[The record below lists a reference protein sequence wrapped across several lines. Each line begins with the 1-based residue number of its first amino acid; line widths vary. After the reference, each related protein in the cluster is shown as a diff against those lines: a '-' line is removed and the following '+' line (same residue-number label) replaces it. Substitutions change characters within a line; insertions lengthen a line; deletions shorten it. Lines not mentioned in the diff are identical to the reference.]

1 MVESFTPNT
10 LIQFKAI
17 RYRPRGLEG
26 IGCHLS
32 DVMNVSGWVWLL
44 SIGIIS
50 FVIIADLIVQIRRPH
65 EPTFK
70 ESAIQYSVYFALALL
85 FTLLVTQ
92 VWGSRFGGEYLAG
105 YITELSLSVDNLFVF
120 LIIFAKF
127 KLPRHLQ
134 SEALLVGIVI
144 ALILR
149 GIFIALGAAAIE
161 NFSWVFYIFGAF
173 LLYTAVL
180 LVRDTF
186 KEEDH
191 DKVPGGKIV
200 ALIKSRFRTVDEYHG
215 TKLTIVQKGKR
226 YITPLLMVMI
236 AIGFT
241 DLLFALDSIPA
252 VYGLTSEPYIVFM
265 ANAFALLGL
274 RQLFFLLSG
283 LMERLKYLGAG
294 LSIILFWIGVK
305 LVIHA
310 LHKNELP
317 FINGGEPV
325 KAIPEISTE
334 LSLGVIITTL
344 ILTTII
350 SLIATANEKNGDA
363 PNKTAKKSAAK
374 KS

>member
-1 MVESFTPNT
+1 VPAAS
-10 LIQFKAI
+10 
-17 RYRPRGLEG
+17 
-26 IGCHLS
+26 
-32 DVMNVSGWVWLL
+32 MNVEPWIWFL
-44 SIGIIS
+44 SVGIIS
-50 FVIIADLIVQIRRPH
+50 LVILLDLIVQIKKPH

-70 ESAIQYSVYFALALL
+70 ESAIQYTVYFGLALM
-85 FTLLVTQ
+85 FTLVVNE

-105 YITELSLSVDNLFVF
+105 YITEWSLSVDNLFVF
-120 LIIFAKF
+120 LIIFTKF
-127 KLPRHLQ
+127 RVPRHLQ
-134 SEALLVGIVI
+134 SEALLVGIVL

-180 LVRDTF
+180 LVWDTF
-186 KEEDH
+186 KEQDE
-191 DKVPGGKIV
+191 DKVPGGKVV

-215 TKLTIVQKGKR
+215 TKLTIIQKGKR
-226 YITPLLMVMI
+226 YITPLLLVMI
-236 AIGFT
+236 TIGFT

-283 LMERLKYLGAG
+283 LMERLKYLGVG
-294 LSIILFWIGVK
+294 LSIILGWIGVK

-317 FINGGEPV
+317 FINGGEYV
-325 KAIPEISTE
+325 KAVPEISTE
-334 LSLGVIITTL
+334 LSLGVIISTLVITTVV
-344 ILTTII
+344 
-350 SLIATANEKNGDA
+350 SLIATSKEKT
-363 PNKTAKKSAAK
+363 PKKKKTSKKS
-374 KS
+374 S

>member
-1 MVESFTPNT
+1 
-10 LIQFKAI
+10 
-17 RYRPRGLEG
+17 
-26 IGCHLS
+26 
-32 DVMNVSGWVWLL
+32 MNVEQWIWFL
-44 SIGIIS
+44 SVGIIS
-50 FVIIADLIVQIRRPH
+50 LVILLDLIVQIKKPH

-70 ESAIQYSVYFALALL
+70 ESAIQYTVYFGLALM
-85 FTLLVTQ
+85 FTLVVNE

-105 YITELSLSVDNLFVF
+105 YITEWSLSVDNLFVF
-120 LIIFAKF
+120 LIIFTKF
-127 KLPRHLQ
+127 RVPRHLQ
-134 SEALLVGIVI
+134 SEALLVGIVL

-180 LVRDTF
+180 LVWDTF
-186 KEEDH
+186 KEEDE
-191 DKVPGGKIV
+191 DKVPGGKVI

-215 TKLTIVQKGKR
+215 TKLTIIQKGKR
-226 YITPLLMVMI
+226 YITPLLLVMI
-236 AIGFT
+236 TIGFT

-283 LMERLKYLGAG
+283 LMERLKYLGVG
-294 LSIILFWIGVK
+294 LSIILGWIGVK

-317 FINGGEPV
+317 FINGGEYV
-325 KAIPEISTE
+325 KAVPEISTE
-334 LSLGVIITTL
+334 LSLGVIISTLVITTVV
-344 ILTTII
+344 
-350 SLIATANEKNGDA
+350 SLIATSKEKT
-363 PNKTAKKSAAK
+363 PKKKKTSKKS
-374 KS
+374 S